1 LKVYINTDGAVGPPN
16 PGPAGAGYV
25 IVFEGDDGPESVVGA
40 VPLTECN
47 HHEAEYHAAIH
58 ALRRAAELGATEV
71 VLRSDS
77 MVLVDQ
83 MNDEARVRVPEIARL
98 ADQLHREIAK
108 YHAVEIVWVRRKEN
122 KAADLL
128 SKVGLSKAEPVD
140 GVQEELALAGGAN
153 GKASAP
159 LPGLGPSAEQLATG

>member
-1 LKVYINTDGAVGPPN
+1 LKVYVNTDGAVGPPN

-25 IVFEGDDGPESVVGA
+25 ILFEGEDGPESVVGA
-40 VPLTECN
+40 VPLNACN

-58 ALRRAAELGATEV
+58 ALRRAAELGATEA

-83 MNDEARVRVPEIARL
+83 MNDEAEVRAPAILKL
-98 ADQLHREIAK
+98 AEQLHREIAK
-108 YHAVEIVWVRRKEN
+108 YDAVEIVWVRRKEN

-128 SKVGLSKAEPVD
+128 SKVGLARAEPV
-140 GVQEELALAGGAN
+140 EELAAG
-153 GKASAP
+153 
-159 LPGLGPSAEQLATG
+159 